1 MQLSVEEK
9 KSVEEMTAWF
19 VIKIPAD
26 ECSTRLDAELDK
38 LAESAELPGFRK
50 GKAPRALLLR
60 RYGDEVRG
68 QIENAVIGEAVRQ
81 VFEEKKIRTIRD
93 PRIENFSSS
102 ESEGLSFEV
111 IADCLPDIGSIDLG
125 AFSFERLELEEVPT
139 ETIERELESLAE
151 SHRAVSKPEPARA
164 AVLGD
169 MVLVHARAEKDGEE
183 ISALGGPLRLVLG
196 RKVEGDEQAAKTA
209 ASFDK
214 ALTGAN
220 VGDEREVPYTVPEAV
235 AQGNKD
241 LAGKKVDMKLRVV
254 EIYALSE
261 PPTAA
266 ELAKG
271 MGLPDEAGLR
281 GRIRAQIAEAA
292 EQASE
297 RILRRAIFD
306 NFADKFD
313 FPLPKRVLEDEFHAL
328 VHAEQQE
335 AAQAAGQAAGQ
346 GEAANDNGANDNGA
360 NEGAEGVEG
369 EGVSPSA
376 AGASGAEAQ
385 AQAHSHP
392 ELPKAR
398 QKELRSAAERRLR
411 IGVVLSE
418 IAHQNAIRVSPEELR
433 NAMAVSAQRYGERA
447 QEALAQMERD
457 PRIAQSIHGSLLEE
471 KVFRYIVKSSK
482 LAHRAV
488 PLSDLEAALAKTEE
502 AA

>member
-1 MQLSVEEK
+1 MQLSVEDK
-9 KSVEEMTAWF
+9 KAEGMTERF
-19 VIKIPAD
+19 VIKVPAE
-26 ECSTRLDAELDK
+26 ECNTRIDAELDK
-38 LAESAELPGFRK
+38 LSESAELPGFRK

-60 RYGDEVRG
+60 RYGDEIRSQV
-68 QIENAVIGEAVRQ
+68 ENAAINEAVRQ
-81 VFEEKKIRTIRD
+81 VLEEKKIRTIRE
-93 PRIENFSSS
+93 PRLENFSAS
-102 ESEGLSFEV
+102 ESDGLAFEV
-111 IADCLPDIGSIDLG
+111 VAERLPDIGNIDLG
-125 AFSFERLELEEVPT
+125 KFSFERLELEEVPA

-151 SHRAVSKPEPARA
+151 SHRAVSKPEPARPA
-164 AVLGD
+164 ALGD

-183 ISALGGPLRLVLG
+183 IPALGGPLRLVLG
-196 RKVEGDEQAAKTA
+196 RTVEGDTQAAKTA

-214 ALTGAN
+214 ALTGAS
-220 VGDEREVPYTVPEAV
+220 VGDERKVAYTVPEAV
-235 AQGNKD
+235 AQGNQE
-241 LAGKKVDMKLRVV
+241 LAGKQVDMKLRVV
-254 EIYALSE
+254 EVYALGA

-306 NFADKFD
+306 NFADQFD
-313 FPLPKRVLEDEFHAL
+313 FPLPEQVLEDEFHAL
-328 VHAEQQE
+328 VHAEQHE
-335 AAQAAGQAAGQ
+335 AAQAAGQEAQQ
-346 GEAANDNGANDNGA
+346 GAANDNGA
-360 NEGAEGVEG
+360 
-369 EGVSPSA
+369 
-376 AGASGAEAQ
+376 GAEATESTESTESTETTEGE
-385 AQAHSHP
+385 HKHKHP

-398 QKELRSAAERRLR
+398 QKELRNAAERRLR

-433 NAMAVSAQRYGERA
+433 GAMAASAQRYGERA

-457 PRIAQSIHGSLLEE
+457 PRIAQSLHGSLLEE

-482 LAHRAV
+482 LAHRPV